1 MWASALGNGWGEKSE
16 DAWISNT
23 DATHQSRYNACGVK
37 NICATWPK
45 HVGLEVSE
53 ALGLKDE
60 DGLLANTSAALQNAH
75 ISEAG
80 CEFNL
85 ELVLFQMPAQSM

>member
-23 DATHQSRYNACGVK
+23 DATHLSRCNARGIG
-37 NICATWPK
+37 NIGATWPK

-53 ALGLKDE
+53 ALGLKNK
-60 DGLLANTSAALQNAH
+60 GGLANMSAALQYAH

-85 ELVLFQMPAQSM
+85 ELVLFQMPVQSM